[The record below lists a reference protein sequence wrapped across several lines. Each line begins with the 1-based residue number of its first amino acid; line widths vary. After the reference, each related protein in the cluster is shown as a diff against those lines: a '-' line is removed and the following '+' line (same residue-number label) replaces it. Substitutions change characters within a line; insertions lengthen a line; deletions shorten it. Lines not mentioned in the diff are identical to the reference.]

1 MQNPSLSVRLTYRD
15 ILALPD
21 DLLRHELIDGEHI
34 VSPAPILAHQRVV
47 GNLYFHLRIYL
58 ERHPVGVA
66 LLSPLDVLL
75 SEHDMV
81 EPDLIY
87 ISEDRKRRQL
97 NAKRLVG
104 PPDLA
109 VEVLSPATR
118 RLDETRK
125 LRLYESFG
133 VSEYWL
139 IAPDEETVRVY
150 RMKGKSL
157 VLADR
162 LPRSGA
168 PAAGSPGSG
177 SPRSVAPGPRLAMSA
192 PGRPLT
198 TPLLPGLALPMT
210 KLFAP

>member
-1 MQNPSLSVRLTYRD
+1 MQNPSTSVRLTYRD

-34 VSPAPILAHQRVV
+34 VSPAPGTRHQVVVVNLAA
-47 GNLYFHLRIYL
+47 HLHAFLRQHRL
-58 ERHPVGVA
+58 GLVLVA
-66 LLSPLDVLL
+66 PFDVLL

-87 ISEDRKRRQL
+87 LSEDRKRLQL

-109 VEVLSPATR
+109 VEVLSPSTR

-125 LRLYESFG
+125 LRLYERFG

-139 IAPDEETVRVY
+139 IDPDEETIRIHRLVKER
-150 RMKGKSL
+150 L
-157 VLADR
+157 VLAIMLSR
-162 LPRSGA
+162 A
-168 PAAGSPGSG
+168 AAGAQDLS
-177 SPRSVAPGPRLAMSA
+177 
-192 PGRPLT
+192 
-198 TPLLPGLALPMT
+198 TPLLPGLAIPLAAI
-210 KLFAP
+210 FE

>member
-1 MQNPSLSVRLTYRD
+1 MQNPSISVRLTYRD

-34 VSPAPILAHQRVV
+34 VSPAPNVAHQRVV

-66 LLSPLDVLL
+66 LLSPFDVLL

-87 ISEDRKRRQL
+87 FSNDSKRRQL
-97 NAKRLVG
+97 NEKRLVG

-109 VEVLSPATR
+109 VEVLSPSTR

-125 LRLYESFG
+125 LLLYESFC
-133 VSEYWL
+133 VAEYWL
-139 IAPDEETVRVY
+139 IDPDEEAVRVY

-168 PAAGSPGSG
+168 PSSDSPGSA
-177 SPRSVAPGPRLAMSA
+177 APDRRFAMSA
-192 PGRPLT
+192 PGRTLT
-198 TPLLPGLALPMT
+198 TPLLPDLALPLT

>member
-1 MQNPSLSVRLTYRD
+1 MQNPSISVRLTYRD

-34 VSPAPILAHQRVV
+34 VSPAPSIRHQRILRNLTVALAH
-47 GNLYFHLRIYL
+47 YL
-58 ERHPVGVA
+58 AAHPLGEVLFA
-66 LLSPLDVLL
+66 PLDVLF

-97 NAKRLVG
+97 NEQRLVG

-109 VEVLSPATR
+109 VEVLSPSTR

-125 LRLYESFG
+125 LRLYERFG

-139 IAPDEETVRVY
+139 IDPDEETLRIHRLVKER
-150 RMKGKSL
+150 L
-157 VLADR
+157 VLAILLTR
-162 LPRSGA
+162 A
-168 PAAGSPGSG
+168 AAGDDARDLS
-177 SPRSVAPGPRLAMSA
+177 
-192 PGRPLT
+192 
-198 TPLLPGLALPMT
+198 TPLLPGLAIPLGAI
-210 KLFAP
+210 FE